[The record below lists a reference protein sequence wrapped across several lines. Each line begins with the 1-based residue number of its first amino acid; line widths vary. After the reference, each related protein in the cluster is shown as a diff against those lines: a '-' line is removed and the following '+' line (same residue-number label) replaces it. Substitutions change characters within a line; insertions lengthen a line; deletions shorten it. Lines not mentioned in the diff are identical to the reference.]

1 MTHCIS
7 VRNVKLTDQP
17 RRGMLPLRI
26 CGTVDIRMAELAEPP
41 PAEPRLP
48 DGRVAF
54 TYPDFTI
61 YQVARFLIVATLEM
75 QSVAVGWQMY
85 EITHRPLDLGLI
97 GLAQFLPGIVLFLV
111 SGHVADRFD
120 RRKLVTLCYCGFAVS
135 SGLLWAIAWRGSHS
149 VRLIY
154 AVVVLVGVVRAFNAP
169 VSRALLPQLVPE
181 EHFPNAVAWNA
192 SIFQAATILGPSIGG
207 FLYAFSRGPTVVYA
221 TAVATAV
228 AAVFSTFRITLQTQ
242 ARAREPINWNT
253 VLAGFHYI
261 WSHKL
266 VLGSISLDMFA
277 VLLGGAVAL
286 LPVYASEIL
295 KTGPWGLGLLRS
307 APGVGATAMAILVAH
322 RPLRRR
328 AGVTMLLCVA
338 GFGVCTI
345 IFGLSRSLTLS
356 LVALFLLGA
365 SDMISVIIRSILVQ
379 LATPDEMRGR
389 VNAVDMI
396 FIGVSNELGQFESG
410 LTAHWFGTV
419 PAVVLGG
426 VGTLVVIAIW
436 AWAFPELRN
445 ADQITS

>member
-1 MTHCIS
+1 MAETAEP
-7 VRNVKLTDQP
+7 KLPQP
-17 RRGMLPLRI
+17 RPP
-26 CGTVDIRMAELAEPP
+26 TALAGQNV
-41 PAEPRLP
+41 PASRLP
-48 DGRVAF
+48 AGRVAF
-54 TYPDFTI
+54 THPDFTI
-61 YQVARFLIVATLEM
+61 YQAARFFIVAALEM
-75 QSVAVGWQMY
+75 QAVAVGWQMY
-85 EITHRPLDLGLI
+85 EITRRPLDLGLI
-97 GLAQFLPGIVLFLV
+97 GLAQFLPGMLLFLV

-120 RRKLVTLCYCGFAVS
+120 RRKVVTLCYCGFAVS
-135 SGLLWAIAWRGSHS
+135 SGLLWAITWRGSRS
-149 VRLIY
+149 VSLIY
-154 AVVVLVGVVRAFNAP
+154 AAVVLVGVVRAFNGP

-192 SIFQAATILGPSIGG
+192 SIFQAATILGPSMGG
-207 FLYAFSRGPTVVYA
+207 FLYALSGGPKIVYA
-221 TAVATAV
+221 TAVATAL
-228 AAVFSTFRITLQTQ
+228 AAVFSTLKITLKTQ
-242 ARAREPINWNT
+242 VRAREPVNWNT

-295 KTGPWGLGLLRS
+295 KTGPWGLGVLRS
-307 APGVGATAMAILVAH
+307 APGVGATAMAILVVH
-322 RPLRRR
+322 RPLRRH
-328 AGVTMLLCVA
+328 AGLTMLFCVA
-338 GFGVCTI
+338 AFGVFTI

-356 LVALFLLGA
+356 LIALLLLGA
-365 SDMISVIIRSILVQ
+365 SDMVSVIIRSILVQ

-426 VGTLVVIAIW
+426 LGTLVVIAIW

-445 ADQITS
+445 ADQIS